1 MATANGT
8 PGLVSDDPVAEN
20 WRECPQ
26 CGLISALP
34 PMQADRVAVC
44 PRCRHALWQ
53 MRRHPFEIPIACGV
67 SALLFYCFA
76 LIAPFLEISAYGR
89 YQLSSVS
96 TGPAQLM
103 TEGYQMVGWLVL
115 ATTVIFPGV
124 KLAILL
130 IVLLGLRTRL
140 LPASLL
146 KELFRWYGPIT
157 PWAMIDVYL
166 LGFLVAFTRIVA
178 LASIHLDTALF
189 SLVGVML
196 AMAAA
201 DATLDAETVWR
212 ALDVADRKAA
222 PGKAEQGHHPM
233 RVSSTGAP
241 LGFIG
246 CHCCDLVNRAE
257 PGERCRRCGVVLHR
271 RKHDSINRSGAL
283 LIAAAVL
290 YFPANIYPIMT
301 MTEVAV
307 AHPYTI
313 MGGIVDLYEAGLWP
327 LAALVFFASFTVPMM
342 KIVTLGCL
350 LAQTQTGS
358 AKHLPGRTTAYRIIA
373 FVGRWSM
380 IDVFGLSILVALVQ
394 FAQFANF
401 VAEIGATCF
410 AAVVV
415 LTMFAVDCF
424 DPRLMWDAQNASRMP
439 ADDVGMADVERAP
452 A

>member
-53 MRRHPFEIPIACGV
+53 MRRHPFELPIAFGV

-89 YQLSSVS
+89 YQLASVS

-103 TEGYQMVGWLVL
+103 AEGYQVVGWLVL
-115 ATTVIFPGV
+115 ATTVIFPGF

-140 LPASLL
+140 MPASLL

-166 LGFLVAFTRIVA
+166 LGFLVAYTRIVA

-222 PGKAEQGHHPM
+222 PGKAEQVHHPM

-283 LIAAAVL
+283 LVAAAVL

-342 KIVTLGCL
+342 KIITLGCL

-424 DPRLMWDAQNASRMP
+424 DPRLMWDAQDASRMP
-439 ADDVGMADVERAP
+439 TADVSMADVKRAP

>member
-1 MATANGT
+1 MAAVDGA
-8 PGLVSDDPVAEN
+8 PGLVSNDPVAES

-34 PMQADRVAVC
+34 PIQADRVAVC
-44 PRCRHALWQ
+44 PRCRHVLWR
-53 MRRHPFEIPIACGV
+53 MRQHPFELPLACGV

-76 LIAPFLEISAYGR
+76 LLSPFLEISAYGR
-89 YQLSSVS
+89 YQVANVS
-96 TGPAQLM
+96 TGPAELM
-103 TEGYQMVGWLVL
+103 GEGFQFVGWLVL
-115 ATTVIFPGV
+115 ATTVIFPGL
-124 KLAILL
+124 KLGILL
-130 IVLLGLRTRL
+130 LVLLGLKTRL

-178 LASIHLDTALF
+178 LAAIHLDTALY
-189 SLVGVML
+189 SLVGVMM

-201 DATLDAETVWR
+201 DATLDPETVWR
-212 ALDVADRKAA
+212 ALDAADHKKA
-222 PGKAEQGHHPM
+222 PGKTGQAPPPI
-233 RVSSTGAP
+233 RTSLNGAP
-241 LGFIG
+241 VGFIG
-246 CHCCDLVNRAE
+246 CHCCDLVNHAE
-257 PGERCRRCGVVLHR
+257 PGEPCRRCGVVLHG
-271 RKHDSINRSGAL
+271 RKHDSVNRSGAL
-283 LIAAAVL
+283 LVAAAML
-290 YFPANIYPIMT
+290 YLPANIYPIMT

-342 KIVTLGCL
+342 KIVLLGYL
-350 LAQTQTGS
+350 LAQTQTHS
-358 AKHLPGRTTAYRIIA
+358 TKHLLGRTKIYRMVEFI
-373 FVGRWSM
+373 GRWSM

-394 FAQFANF
+394 FEQFANF
-401 VAEIGATCF
+401 VAQVGATCF

-424 DPRLMWDAQNASRMP
+424 DPRLMWDAQAPSGMP
-439 ADDVGMADVERAP
+439 ASDAGSAEAERTP

>member
-1 MATANGT
+1 MA
-8 PGLVSDDPVAEN
+8 
-20 WRECPQ
+20 
-26 CGLISALP
+26 
-34 PMQADRVAVC
+34 
-44 PRCRHALWQ
+44 
-53 MRRHPFEIPIACGV
+53 
-67 SALLFYCFA
+67 
-76 LIAPFLEISAYGR
+76 
-89 YQLSSVS
+89 
-96 TGPAQLM
+96 
-103 TEGYQMVGWLVL
+103 EGFQSVGWLVL

-146 KELFRWYGPIT
+146 KELFRWYGPVT

-178 LASIHLDTALF
+178 LASIHLDTALY

-201 DATLDAETVWR
+201 DATLDTETVWR
-212 ALDVADRKAA
+212 ALDAAGRKEA
-222 PGKAEQGHHPM
+222 PGGGEQDHPTI
-233 RVSSTGAP
+233 RTSSTGAL

-246 CHCCDLVNRAE
+246 CHCCDLVNRAD
-257 PGERCRRCGVVLHR
+257 PGERCHRCGVVLHR

-342 KIVTLGCL
+342 KIITLGYL

-373 FVGRWSM
+373 VIGRWSM

-401 VAEIGATCF
+401 VAETGATCF

-424 DPRLMWDAQNASRMP
+424 DPRLMWDAQDASTMP
-439 ADDVGMADVERAP
+439 TADGGMADVERAP